1 MRILLAVQGLFAA
14 AMLALSLVTLF
25 AMGITG
31 LIFLAAA
38 GALAALVSA
47 AATRTRGAVALVLAA
62 DAAMA
67 AVAATQLLGRL
78 AQRTAAADSATPL
91 APHLVPST
99 ADLAVPAIVIALVA
113 AAFVG
118 VLLDW
123 RKVQDARWF

>member
-14 AMLALSLVTLF
+14 AMLLLSLITLF
-25 AMGITG
+25 GMGITG

-47 AATRTRGAVALVLAA
+47 AATRTRAAVALVLAA
-62 DAAMA
+62 DAALA
-67 AVAATQLLGRL
+67 AVAATQLLERL
-78 AQRTAAADSATPL
+78 AQRTAAAGSATPL

-99 ADLAVPAIVIALVA
+99 ADLALPALVIAGVA
-113 AAFVG
+113 AAFIG

-123 RKVQDARWF
+123 RSVRDARWF